1 MRGEAMALASGTR
14 LISWALGLALLS
26 TTPGA
31 GTVAST
37 RVIDDL
43 EIIASNGTALVRLSF
58 TVPLQYLRHFPAS
71 EGQLLNIF
79 MQAVS
84 QEAIRDAS
92 NTPLLDEVRR
102 SKRTQKVPCF
112 TVTVVAPVN
121 IYRAPIQ
128 LVVQFGEAVHYRVEP
143 GRDGRS
149 IDLEIRRRDGAP
161 KEPADCK
168 AEPA

>member
-1 MRGEAMALASGTR
+1 MQRPELVF
-14 LISWALGLALLS
+14 SWVRAWTAGLCLLALTVS
-26 TTPGA
+26 PTPI
-31 GTVAST
+31 AST

-43 EIIASNGTALVRLSF
+43 EIVASNGTALVRLSF

-71 EGQLLNIF
+71 EGQLLNVF

-92 NTPLLDEVRR
+92 STPLLDEVRR
-102 SKRTQKVPCF
+102 SKKTDKVPCF

-121 IYRAPIQ
+121 VYRAPIQ
-128 LVVQFGEAVHYRVEP
+128 FVVQFGETVHYRIEP